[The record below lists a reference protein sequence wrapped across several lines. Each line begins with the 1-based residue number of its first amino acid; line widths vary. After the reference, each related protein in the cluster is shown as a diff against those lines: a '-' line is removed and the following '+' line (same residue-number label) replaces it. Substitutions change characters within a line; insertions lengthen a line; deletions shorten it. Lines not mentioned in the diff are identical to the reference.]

1 MLFKE
6 ITITQTMTAIIK
18 EEELIKIITTSKTIM
33 KTNKITS
40 NNKNYN
46 LKNLNKTGRKG
57 IDKTNNKDKE
67 NMDKNKYLK
76 EDDKPQ
82 K

>member
-1 MLFKE
+1 
-6 ITITQTMTAIIK
+6 MTAIIK

-33 KTNKITS
+33 KMSKITT
-40 NNKNYN
+40 NNKNCIR
-46 LKNLNKTGRKG
+46 KNLDKTGRKG

>member
-33 KTNKITS
+33 KTNKITT

-46 LKNLNKTGRKG
+46 RKNLNKTGRKR
-57 IDKTNNKDKE
+57 IDKTKDKDEENKDK
-67 NMDKNKYLK
+67 NKNLK